1 MKKLYQIVCPAL
13 LLMLAAG
20 MAFGQRPRVAT
31 TEGSSKPTQEETTAS
46 KPAQKPPAPAPKV
59 AKAKYMGGYF
69 GLRQKQEGTITFD
82 DRNRRMVFRD
92 KEEREVLSLSY
103 DAVVATFADSEER
116 RTMGDGTKTVVMSTA
131 GILGLPALLL
141 KKKFEYFTIQYKDPD
156 TAVEGTTQFK
166 MSDKQLINSMVY
178 TLAQKAELVQRGQI
192 YVRRKASAEASE
204 SKKTEP

>member
-1 MKKLYQIVCPAL
+1 MKKLYKVVCPAL

-20 MAFGQRPRVAT
+20 LAFGQRPRAAT
-31 TEGSSKPTQEETTAS
+31 AAEESSKPQEEMSAAKTQP
-46 KPAQKPPAPAPKV
+46 KPAPAPKI

-103 DAVVATFADSEER
+103 DAVVAAFADSEER

-156 TAVEGTTQFK
+156 TDIEGTTQFK
-166 MSDKQLINSMVY
+166 MKDKELINSMVY
-178 TLAQKAELVQRGQI
+178 ALAQKADLVQRGQI
-192 YVRRKASAEASE
+192 YVRRKATSGSSE